1 VRSWGYT
8 FRLLPMVGVGYYWIQ
23 CRVGY
28 YLSEVGQAVTSDSPY
43 PTFARNCATDLSER
57 RSMSV
62 ERSSTREMI
71 QCLRRLPNSAQLA
84 ETIPRIIAAYKTG
97 NEPWIVG
104 YSGGK
109 DSTAV
114 VKLVFQ
120 SLLRIRDRPKP
131 VTVIYCDTGVEIPM
145 ASALARKALRGLV
158 RESRAFGLP
167 ICARVL
173 SPPLT
178 ERFFVKV
185 IGRGYPPPTDKF
197 RWCTDRLRI
206 DPVSRFLESE
216 KLRSATVVLG
226 VRESESPTRHLTLK
240 ENRTHNRFWRKQRG
254 ERNRHLFLPIVD
266 YSIHDVWLVN
276 LLVDR
281 PRTLRAK
288 EVADLYAEAS
298 AECPAVRDVKG
309 APCGKARFG
318 CWTCTVAKNGVTLRN
333 LISHGEHRLEPL
345 LQFRLWMEKERS
357 QPNNRWP
364 RRRNGKPGLGP
375 MTLEWRRVALNELLK
390 AQEQSGLNLIGPEEI
405 LAIHREWAA
414 DDAR

>member
-1 VRSWGYT
+1 MLG
-8 FRLLPMVGVGYYWIQ
+8 
-23 CRVGY
+23 
-28 YLSEVGQAVTSDSPY
+28 
-43 PTFARNCATDLSER
+43 
-57 RSMSV
+57 
-62 ERSSTREMI
+62 ERSSAREMI
-71 QCLRRLPNSAQLA
+71 QCLRRLPNSSQLA
-84 ETIPRIIAAYKTG
+84 ETIPRIIAAYKSD

-120 SLLRIRDRPKP
+120 SLLRVRGRRKP

-145 ASALARKALRGLV
+145 ASALARKALNGLAA
-158 RESRAFGLP
+158 EARAFDLP
-167 ICARVL
+167 IHTRIL
-173 SPPLT
+173 SPPLH

-216 KLRSATVVLG
+216 QLESATVVLG
-226 VRESESPTRHLTLK
+226 VRESESSTRHLTLA
-240 ENRTHNRFWRKQRG
+240 ENRTHDRYWKKQRG
-254 ERNRHLFLPIVD
+254 VRDRRLFMPIVD
-266 YSIHDVWLVN
+266 YSIRDVWLVN

-288 EVADLYAEAS
+288 EVANLYAEAS
-298 AECPAVRDVKG
+298 AECPTVRDIKG

-333 LISHGEHRLEPL
+333 LIAHGEERLEPL
-345 LQFRLWMEKERS
+345 LQFRLWMESERNNPS
-357 QPNNRWP
+357 NRWHK
-364 RRRNGKPGLGP
+364 RRNGKPGLGP
-375 MTLEWRRVALNELLK
+375 MTLGWRRIALDKLLK
-390 AQEQSGLNLIGPEEI
+390 TQEQSGLHLIDAEEI
-405 LAIHREWAA
+405 SAIHREWAT
-414 DDAR
+414 DDTQ